1 MSLSLL
7 NRCAPRLA
15 GRRAGL
21 ARGRRVRRRSRAD
34 NFIATGALGGV
45 KRARRDM
52 PALDSAALQARRAR
66 RFLLESLFVIAR
78 ERSDEAIQT
87 KLLKAFV
94 WIASLPLA
102 YVQVHN
108 FVDRA
113 SNWKEAQDRR
123 PRLQQHSS
131 GPVLK
136 KKARAAPARDQ
147 HQLKRSSV
155 IHRFAWRSVFHR

>member
-1 MSLSLL
+1 
-7 NRCAPRLA
+7 
-15 GRRAGL
+15 
-21 ARGRRVRRRSRAD
+21 
-34 NFIATGALGGV
+34 
-45 KRARRDM
+45 M

-131 GPVLK
+131 GPVLR